1 MQFQCD
7 DIWRRV
13 DQLNFRF
20 GDELTSRPRRRDDQ
34 GDELTCNH
42 RKPTLN
48 RSGRWGLVWV
58 ESRFTLASK
67 SIDENHAD
75 LSANE
80 TSTRMRVYEQQ
91 STWIRVNDASLGF
104 EWKYDI
110 HSHPSKHD
118 QRMAFLDSF
127 IHLVP
132 NRVFLHCFWLVHR
145 RDCVFLHLLT
155 SGMCQ
160 ICLVI
165 IQVADSCMAACCSW
179 VVDDLYDL
187 LSVI

>member
-1 MQFQCD
+1 MTELLCESLSECLDVVQVGTLGSCSGGITIYTRFQVN
-7 DIWRRV
+7 RR
-13 DQLNFRF
+13 
-20 GDELTSRPRRRDDQ
+20 
-34 GDELTCNH
+34 
-42 RKPTLN
+42 
-48 RSGRWGLVWV
+48 
-58 ESRFTLASK
+58 ESRWFKCKWNFHLDASGVAFFTW
-67 SIDENHAD
+67 
-75 LSANE
+75 
-80 TSTRMRVYEQQ
+80 MQ
-91 STWIRVNDASLGF
+91 VNGASLGF

-160 ICLVI
+160 IGLVI
-165 IQVADSCMAACCSW
+165 RQVADSCMAACCSW